1 MFSALEIAARN
12 LIQARRRTLLLGLA
26 IALVAMLFMVLRSV
40 SNSVGERMVE
50 SATTL
55 SAGHINVAGFF
66 KERRKSAAPIL
77 SDRKTVL
84 EFVKVKVPEAVSII
98 DRGRS
103 WGRVISPT
111 SSINAGINGI
121 IFEQEKRFFDS
132 LRLAPE
138 NEYRKDAK
146 SIALGNFE
154 DLKQENTILLFA
166 GQAKKLEVGVGDT
179 VTLVTE
185 ATGGQS
191 NTVDL
196 RVAVIASDIGFMSN
210 FGIFTSR
217 QTVTKLNNNGDNV
230 TGVVM
235 VYLKSHLDSQKV
247 MERLFKDFKDAKFE
261 MMDHDPKPFFAKFE
275 KVMAEDWLG
284 QKLDLTVWSD
294 EISFVMWVT
303 TALDFVSFFV
313 VGILGLIIAGG
324 IMNAMWMSVR
334 ERTKEIGTLRAM
346 GAQKG
351 FIVRVFMFES
361 IILGFLASG
370 IGAFLAALGMQILNA
385 LKLPI
390 TSDGIRL
397 FLMANT
403 ISISVHF
410 SQIIQ
415 TLIVFSFI
423 TGLAALYPA
432 LKAAKL
438 KPVEALMQTK

>member
-12 LIQARRRTLLLGLA
+12 LVQARRRTLLLGLA
-26 IALVAMLFMVLRSV
+26 ISLVAMLFLVLRSV
-40 SNSVGERMVE
+40 SNSVGDRMVE

-55 SAGHINVAGFF
+55 SAGHINVGGFF
-66 KERRKSAAPIL
+66 KPRKKGAAPIL
-77 SDRKTVL
+77 SDRQGIID
-84 EFVKVKVPEAVSII
+84 FVKAKVPEAVSVI

-103 WGRVISPT
+103 WGKIISPT
-111 SSINAGINGI
+111 ASINAGISGI
-121 IFEQEKRFFDS
+121 IFDEEKRFFNS

-138 NEYRKDAK
+138 NEYVKDAK
-146 SIALGNFE
+146 TNSFGNFD

-166 GQAKKLEVGVGDT
+166 GQAKKLEVRVGDT

-185 ATGGQS
+185 ATGGES

-196 RVAVIASDIGFMSN
+196 RVAAIASDIGFMSN
-210 FGIFTSR
+210 FSVFVQR
-217 QTVTKLNNNGDNV
+217 KTVTELNSNGENV

-235 VYLKSHLDSQKV
+235 VYLDSHRDSQKV
-247 MERLFKDFKDAKFE
+247 MERLYKDFKDAKYE
-261 MMDHDPKPFFAKFE
+261 MMEHDPKPFFAKFE

-324 IMNAMWMSVR
+324 IMNAMWMNVR

-361 IILGFLASG
+361 ILLGLFASS
-370 IGAFLAALGMQILNA
+370 IGAFIAAAGLMILNS

-403 ISISVHF
+403 ISINVNF

-423 TGLAALYPA
+423 TGLASLYPA

-438 KPVEALMQTK
+438 RPVEALMQTK

>member
-12 LIQARRRTLLLGLA
+12 LVQARRRTLLLALA
-26 IALVAMLFMVLRSV
+26 ISLVAMLFLVLRAV

-55 SAGHINVAGFF
+55 SAGHINVGGFF
-66 KERRKSAAPIL
+66 KARRKAASPIL
-77 SDRKTVL
+77 SDRQGVL
-84 EFVKVKVPEAVSII
+84 EFVKQKVPEAVSVI

-121 IFEQEKRFFDS
+121 IFDNEKRFFDS
-132 LRLAPE
+132 LRLASQS
-138 NEYRKDAK
+138 EYIKDGK
-146 SIALGNFE
+146 SETKGDFN

-196 RVAVIASDIGFMSN
+196 RVAAIASDIGFMSN
-210 FGIFTSR
+210 FGVFVLR
-217 QTVTKLNNNGDNV
+217 KTVTELNRNGDNV

-235 VYLKSHLDSQKV
+235 IYLKSHLDSQKV
-247 MERLFKDFKDAKFE
+247 MERLYKDFKDAKYE
-261 MMDHDPKPFFAKFE
+261 MMDHDPKPFFVKFE

-284 QKLDLTVWSD
+284 QKIDLTVWSD

-324 IMNAMWMSVR
+324 LMNAMWMSVR

-346 GAQKG
+346 GAHKG

-361 IILGFLASG
+361 ILLGFFASAFGAFFASG
-370 IGAFLAALGMQILNA
+370 ALMFLNS

-397 FLMANT
+397 FLMSNT
-403 ISISVHF
+403 ISINVHF
-410 SQIIQ
+410 AQIIQ

-423 TGLAALYPA
+423 TGLASLYPA

-438 KPVEALMQTK
+438 RPVEALMQTK